1 MKKSKKKVAS
11 TMDERAQLIS
21 GESAARGYW
30 VAMLGM
36 FVTIM
41 VASKTHSLELAQSLL
56 FITFFGSMCV
66 VVVHSVSRNGHP
78 WLLDKKIEKRVFV
91 FSWVMLLGG
100 AFVSLMYLLI
110 LVQSFR
116 LGKNPMASVTSLTM
130 SLTVCYEGWVI
141 INRIKKNRLEELED
155 LKMKSAR
162 VAKDLTQQ
170 GLADAIGVSR
180 QTISAI
186 EKGDYNPTI
195 NLCIAICK
203 TLDKTLDQL
212 FWESED

>member
-1 MKKSKKKVAS
+1 MNLENGGNKMKKSKKKVAS

-21 GESAARGYW
+21 GESSARGYW

-155 LKMKSAR
+155 
-162 VAKDLTQQ
+162 
-170 GLADAIGVSR
+170 
-180 QTISAI
+180 
-186 EKGDYNPTI
+186 E
-195 NLCIAICK
+195 
-203 TLDKTLDQL
+203 
-212 FWESED
+212 E

>member
-1 MKKSKKKVAS
+1 MKKSQKKVAS

-116 LGKNPMASVTSLTM
+116 LGKNLMGSVTALTM

-155 LKMKSAR
+155 
-162 VAKDLTQQ
+162 
-170 GLADAIGVSR
+170 
-180 QTISAI
+180 
-186 EKGDYNPTI
+186 E
-195 NLCIAICK
+195 
-203 TLDKTLDQL
+203 
-212 FWESED
+212 E

>member
-1 MKKSKKKVAS
+1 MNLENGGNKMKKSKKKVAS

-36 FVTIM
+36 FVTII

-155 LKMKSAR
+155 
-162 VAKDLTQQ
+162 
-170 GLADAIGVSR
+170 
-180 QTISAI
+180 
-186 EKGDYNPTI
+186 E
-195 NLCIAICK
+195 
-203 TLDKTLDQL
+203 
-212 FWESED
+212 E

>member
-78 WLLDKKIEKRVFV
+78 WLLDKKLEKKMLRL
-91 FSWVMLLGG
+91 SWGMLLIGI
-100 AFVSLMYLLI
+100 FMSLIGLLS
-110 LVQSFR
+110 LVQSFKM
-116 LGKNPMASVTSLTM
+116 GKNHISSVAFMTLGLT
-130 SLTVCYEGWVI
+130 LICDCWVI

-155 LKMKSAR
+155 
-162 VAKDLTQQ
+162 
-170 GLADAIGVSR
+170 
-180 QTISAI
+180 
-186 EKGDYNPTI
+186 E
-195 NLCIAICK
+195 
-203 TLDKTLDQL
+203 
-212 FWESED
+212 E

>member
-116 LGKNPMASVTSLTM
+116 LGKNLMGSVTALTSSLI
-130 SLTVCYEGWVI
+130 VCYEGWAI
-141 INRIKKNRLEELED
+141 IKRIRKNRLEELED
-155 LKMKSAR
+155 
-162 VAKDLTQQ
+162 
-170 GLADAIGVSR
+170 
-180 QTISAI
+180 
-186 EKGDYNPTI
+186 E
-195 NLCIAICK
+195 
-203 TLDKTLDQL
+203 
-212 FWESED
+212 E

>member
-1 MKKSKKKVAS
+1 
-11 TMDERAQLIS
+11 MDERAQLIS

-155 LKMKSAR
+155 
-162 VAKDLTQQ
+162 
-170 GLADAIGVSR
+170 
-180 QTISAI
+180 
-186 EKGDYNPTI
+186 E
-195 NLCIAICK
+195 
-203 TLDKTLDQL
+203 
-212 FWESED
+212 E

>member
-21 GESAARGYW
+21 GESSARGYW
-30 VAMLGM
+30 VAMLGL

-41 VASKTHSLELAQSLL
+41 VASKTHSVELVQSLL
-56 FITFFGSMCV
+56 IITFFGSMCLV
-66 VVVHSVSRNGHP
+66 LVHSVSRNGHP
-78 WLLDKKIEKRVFV
+78 WLLDKKLEKKMLIL
-91 FSWVMLLGG
+91 SWVMCFLGI
-100 AFVSLMYLLI
+100 FISLMYLLI

-155 LKMKSAR
+155 
-162 VAKDLTQQ
+162 
-170 GLADAIGVSR
+170 
-180 QTISAI
+180 
-186 EKGDYNPTI
+186 E
-195 NLCIAICK
+195 
-203 TLDKTLDQL
+203 
-212 FWESED
+212 E

>member
-1 MKKSKKKVAS
+1 MKKSQKKVAS

-21 GESAARGYW
+21 GESSARGYW
-30 VAMLGM
+30 IAMLGM

-116 LGKNPMASVTSLTM
+116 LGKNLMGSVTALTSSLI
-130 SLTVCYEGWVI
+130 VCYEGWAI
-141 INRIKKNRLEELED
+141 IKRIRKNRLEELED
-155 LKMKSAR
+155 
-162 VAKDLTQQ
+162 
-170 GLADAIGVSR
+170 
-180 QTISAI
+180 
-186 EKGDYNPTI
+186 E
-195 NLCIAICK
+195 
-203 TLDKTLDQL
+203 
-212 FWESED
+212 E

>member
-56 FITFFGSMCV
+56 FITFFGSMCLV
-66 VVVHSVSRNGHP
+66 LVHSVSRNGHP

-155 LKMKSAR
+155 
-162 VAKDLTQQ
+162 
-170 GLADAIGVSR
+170 
-180 QTISAI
+180 
-186 EKGDYNPTI
+186 E
-195 NLCIAICK
+195 
-203 TLDKTLDQL
+203 
-212 FWESED
+212 E

>member
-1 MKKSKKKVAS
+1 MKKSEKKVAS
-11 TMDERAQLIS
+11 TMDERARLIS
-21 GESAARGYW
+21 AESAARAYW

-141 INRIKKNRLEELED
+141 IKRIKKNRLEELED
-155 LKMKSAR
+155 
-162 VAKDLTQQ
+162 
-170 GLADAIGVSR
+170 
-180 QTISAI
+180 
-186 EKGDYNPTI
+186 E
-195 NLCIAICK
+195 
-203 TLDKTLDQL
+203 
-212 FWESED
+212 E